1 MLTNRTVSKQELRKV
16 EPRISII
23 TLGVSSLEKSYE
35 FYTALGFPTSKRP
48 EDGIVFFKTV
58 GVCLALYPLNDLAKD
73 VSPDFDSNRSG
84 FSGITLA
91 HNTKSKAEVDAILE
105 LATRAGGKI
114 EKPAQDVFW
123 GGYSG
128 YFSDP
133 DGNLWEVAYGD
144 CWEFNDDGS
153 LVID

>member
-1 MLTNRTVSKQELRKV
+1 M

-23 TLGVSSLEKSYE
+23 TLGVSNLKTSFD
-35 FYTALGFPTSKRP
+35 FYTKLGLESAKTP
-48 EDGIVFFKTV
+48 EEGIIFFKTR
-58 GVCLALYPLNDLAKD
+58 GTCLALYPLEALADD
-73 VSPDFDSNRSG
+73 VSPDFAAKREG

-91 HNTKSKAEVDAILE
+91 HNTRSKDEVDEVLRVAVE
-105 LATRAGGKI
+105 AGGKL

-133 DGNLWEVAYGD
+133 DGYLWEVAYGD
-144 CWEFNDDGS
+144 CWEFNEDGS
-153 LVID
+153 LVI